1 VKPLSLARIAAVMVK
16 EFTQLRRDRITYA
29 MILLMPL
36 MQLLLFGYAI
46 NTDPRHLPAAV
57 IAHDHGPLADA
68 LVASLERTTYVDVKH
83 LPASEAEMDGLL
95 RRGEISLAL
104 TIPPDFS
111 QRVLKGDK
119 AQILAEVD
127 ASDPVAAGGVTA
139 AVAALPSEALRH
151 DLKGAAARPA
161 AAAPFEVVIHRLY
174 NPEGITSYNIVP
186 GLLAVI
192 LSMTLVMM
200 TAMAVTREVERGT
213 MESLL
218 ATPATAFEVMI
229 GKLTPYV
236 AVGLLQTIVVLC
248 LARILFAVPMAQ
260 SLAGWFALSVGIV
273 LFITSNLALGY
284 LISTVVRS
292 QLQAMQISMFYMMP
306 SLFLSGFMFPFQG
319 LPSWAKVLGEVLPI
333 THFLRV
339 IRGSLLKDQVLADMR
354 TDLLALGA
362 FLIAVSALTVVR
374 SRTTLD

>member
-1 VKPLSLARIAAVMVK
+1 MKGLSLSRIAAVIVK

-29 MILLMPL
+29 MILVMPL

-46 NTDPRHLPAAV
+46 NNDPRHLPAAV
-57 IAHDHGPLADA
+57 VSHDQGRMADA
-68 LVASLERTTYVDVKH
+68 LVATLERTGYVDVKY
-83 LPASEAEMDGLL
+83 LPSSEAEMDQLL
-95 RRGEISLAL
+95 RRGDISLAL

-111 QRVLKGDK
+111 ERVIRGDR

-127 ASDPVAAGGVTA
+127 ATDPTAAGGVAA
-139 AVAALPSEALRH
+139 AVASLPAHALKYELR
-151 DLKGAAARPA
+151 GVNPA
-161 AAAPFEVVIHRLY
+161 PPTAPPFEVVLHRLY

-186 GLLAVI
+186 GLLALI

-218 ATPATAFEVMI
+218 SMPATAFEVMI
-229 GKLTPYV
+229 GKLLPYV
-236 AVGLLQTIVVLC
+236 AVGVLQTIIVLI
-248 LARILFAVPMAQ
+248 LARLLFAVPMAE
-260 SLAGWFALSVGIV
+260 SFAGWFALSVGIL
-273 LFITSNLALGY
+273 LFITGNLALGY

-292 QLQAMQISMFYMMP
+292 QLQAMQISFFYMMP
-306 SLFLSGFMFPFQG
+306 SMFLSGFMFPFQG
-319 LPSWAKVLGEVLPI
+319 LPGWAQVIGEIIPI

-339 IRGSLLKDQVLADMR
+339 IRGSLLKGQVLADMR
-354 TDLLALGA
+354 PDLLALGA
-362 FLIAVSALTVVR
+362 FLIVVAILTVAR

>member
-1 VKPLSLARIAAVMVK
+1 MKMLSPSRIFAVMAK

-29 MILLMPL
+29 MILVMPL

-46 NTDPRHLPAAV
+46 NNDPRHLPAAV
-57 IAHDHGPLADA
+57 ISYDHGNLANA
-68 LVASLERTTYVDVKH
+68 VVASLERSTYVDVKH
-83 LPASEAEMDGLL
+83 LPTSEAEMDGLM
-95 RRGEISLAL
+95 RRGKISLAL

-111 QRVLKGDK
+111 ERVLKGDG

-127 ASDPVAAGGVTA
+127 ASDPTAAGGVAA
-139 AVAALPSEALRH
+139 AVAALPTEALRH
-151 DLKGAAARPA
+151 ELKGATAPKAGKPA
-161 AAAPFEVVIHRLY
+161 FEVVTHRLY

-186 GLLAVI
+186 GLLAII

-218 ATPATAFEVMI
+218 STPATSFEVMI
-229 GKLTPYV
+229 GKLAPYV
-236 AVGLLQTIVVLC
+236 AVGILQAVIVLV
-248 LARILFAVPMAQ
+248 LARVLFAVPMAQ
-260 SLAGWFALSVGIV
+260 TVAGWIALSVGVV

-306 SLFLSGFMFPFQG
+306 SLFLSGFMFPFAG
-319 LPSWAKVLGEVLPI
+319 LPVWARWLGEVIPI
-333 THFLRV
+333 THFLRIV
-339 IRGSLLKDQVLADMR
+339 RGSLLKQQVLGDMG
-354 TDLLALGA
+354 TDLLALSA
-362 FLIAVSALTVVR
+362 FLVAVAVLTVTR

>member
-1 VKPLSLARIAAVMVK
+1 MKGLSLSRIAAVMVK

-36 MQLLLFGYAI
+36 IQLLLFGYAI

-57 IAHDHGPLADA
+57 VSHDQGRMADA
-68 LVASLERTTYVDVKH
+68 LVATLERTSYVDLKY
-83 LPASEAEMDGLL
+83 LPSSEAEMDRLMRQG
-95 RRGEISLAL
+95 RISLAL
-104 TIPPDFS
+104 TIPADFS
-111 QRVLKGDK
+111 ERVIRGDR

-127 ASDPVAAGGVTA
+127 ATDPTAAAGV
-139 AVAALPSEALRH
+139 
-151 DLKGAAARPA
+151 A
-161 AAAPFEVVIHRLY
+161 AAAASLPAHALKYELRGVNAAPPGAPPFEVVLHRLY

-186 GLLAVI
+186 GLLALI

-218 ATPATAFEVMI
+218 SMPATAFEVMI
-229 GKLTPYV
+229 GKLLPYV
-236 AVGLLQTIVVLC
+236 AVGVLQTFVVLT
-248 LARILFAVPMAQ
+248 LARLLFAVPMAQ
-260 SLAGWFALSVGIV
+260 SLAGWFALSVGIL
-273 LFITSNLALGY
+273 LFITGNLALGY

-292 QLQAMQISMFYMMP
+292 QLQAMQISFFYMMP
-306 SLFLSGFMFPFQG
+306 SLFLSGFMFPFAG
-319 LPSWAKVLGEVLPI
+319 LPGWAKVLGEIIPI

-339 IRGSLLKDQVLADMR
+339 IRGSLLKGQVLADMG

-362 FLIAVSALTVVR
+362 FLVVVAALTVAR

>member
-1 VKPLSLARIAAVMVK
+1 MKELSFTRIAALMVK
-16 EFTQLRRDRITYA
+16 EFTQLRRDHITYA
-29 MILLMPL
+29 MILAMPL

-46 NTDPRHLPAAV
+46 NNDPRHLPAAV
-57 IAHDHGPLADA
+57 VSHDHGRLANA
-68 LVASLERTTYVDVKH
+68 LVATLEQTTYVDVKY
-83 LPASEAEMDGLL
+83 LPSSEAEMDRLI

-111 QRVLKGDK
+111 ARVLKGDH

-127 ASDPVAAGGVTA
+127 ATDPTAAGGVAA
-139 AVAALPSEALRH
+139 AVAAMPAQAFKQE
-151 DLKGAAARPA
+151 LKGVAAHAPA
-161 AAAPFEVVIHRLY
+161 QPPFEVVVHRLY
-174 NPEGITSYNIVP
+174 NPAGITSFNIVP
-186 GLLAVI
+186 GLLAII

-218 ATPATAFEVMI
+218 STPATAFEVMI
-229 GKLTPYV
+229 GKLLPYV
-236 AVGLLQTIVVLC
+236 AVGILQTIIVLM

-260 SLAGWFALSVGIV
+260 TFAGWFALSVGIV

-306 SLFLSGFMFPFQG
+306 SLFLSGFMFPFAG
-319 LPSWAKVLGEVLPI
+319 LPGWARVLGELIPI
-333 THFLRV
+333 THFLRI
-339 IRGSLLKDQVLADMR
+339 IRGSLLKGQVLADMG
-354 TDLLALGA
+354 TDLFALAI
-362 FLIAVSALTVVR
+362 FLIAVAVLTIAR

>member
-1 VKPLSLARIAAVMVK
+1 MKGFSFTRIAAVLIK

-29 MILLMPL
+29 MILVMPL

-57 IAHDHGPLADA
+57 VSHDHGRFANA
-68 LVASLERTTYVDVKH
+68 LVATLERTSYVDVRH
-83 LPASEAEMDGLL
+83 VPASEAEMDRLL

-104 TIPPDFS
+104 TIPPDFT
-111 QRVLKGDK
+111 QRVLKGDR

-127 ASDPVAAGGVTA
+127 ATDPTAAGGVAA
-139 AVAALPSEALRH
+139 AVAALPEYALRH
-151 DLKGAAARPA
+151 ELTGAASRSAGTP
-161 AAAPFEVVIHRLY
+161 PFEVVIHRLY

-186 GLLAVI
+186 GLLAII

-218 ATPATAFEVMI
+218 SMPATAFEVMI
-229 GKLTPYV
+229 GKLLPYV
-236 AVGLLQTIVVLC
+236 AVGILQTIVVLT
-248 LARILFAVPMAQ
+248 LARLLFAVPMAHT
-260 SLAGWFALSVGIV
+260 LAGWIALSSGIV
-273 LFITSNLALGY
+273 LFITGNLALGY
-284 LISTVVRS
+284 CISTVVRS

-319 LPSWAKVLGEVLPI
+319 LPGWARVLGEVIPI
-333 THFLRV
+333 THFLRI
-339 IRGSLLKDQVLADMR
+339 IRGSLLKGQVLADMG
-354 TDLLALGA
+354 TDLLALCG
-362 FLIAVSALTVVR
+362 FLVMVTALTIAR